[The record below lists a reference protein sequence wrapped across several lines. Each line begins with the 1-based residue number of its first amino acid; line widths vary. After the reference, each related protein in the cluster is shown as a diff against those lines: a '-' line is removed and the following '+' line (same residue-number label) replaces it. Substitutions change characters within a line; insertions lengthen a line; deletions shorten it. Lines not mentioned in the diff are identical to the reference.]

1 MKIDRLL
8 GETIYLLNH
17 GRTSAQIL
25 AKYFEVSVRTI
36 VRDMDTLSM
45 AGIPI
50 IANCG
55 ADGGYDVMEL
65 LKCSGRWRGRRI
77 III

>member
-36 VRDMDTLSM
+36 VRDM
-45 AGIPI
+45 GILYLWPV
-50 IANCG
+50 
-55 ADGGYDVMEL
+55 YL
-65 LKCSGRWRGRRI
+65 L
-77 III
+77 